1 MDNNIFYNYCETLK
15 NTKNTHMKT
24 KAKNSYKSTDVKIL
38 SCENRIKKMNYLH
51 NLVDLKYLIHGLFHD
66 IYN

>member
-24 KAKNSYKSTDVKIL
+24 KAKNSYKSTDV
-38 SCENRIKKMNYLH
+38 N
-51 NLVDLKYLIHGLFHD
+51 F
-66 IYN
+66 